1 MDPDD
6 AAAAAAAAV
15 SSTRD
20 ATLTQLIRQSSTH
33 THTHTHLGYTA
44 AAWFL
49 SQSATAYKVA

>member
-6 AAAAAAAAV
+6 AAAAAAAAAV

-33 THTHTHLGYTA
+33 THLGYTA

-49 SQSATAYKVA
+49 SATAYKVA